1 MKKARLLFIPILIIV
16 ALIPASALAQTYLFS
31 LDKLTVDY
39 TINQDGTASID
50 YTFVFTDAPSA
61 SPIDFVDVGLPNSN
75 FSTGD
80 IAAYVDGK
88 PLSYISRSDYQGTGV
103 GVAVGLG
110 SDAIPPG
117 RTGTVR
123 VVIPT
128 LRDVLYPDSQ
138 DSNYASTVFAPT
150 YFGSQYVQG
159 QTDMTVVFHLPP
171 GVQPDEPR
179 WHASPSGW
187 PSEPQTGIDDQGQ
200 ITYTWHNPN
209 ARSYEQYKFG
219 ASFPAQYVPA
229 SAIVHPSFLETLGIS
244 ADSLISFTM
253 CCGFISFVVFIIW
266 WSVYSTKRRKMQYL
280 PPKVA
285 IEGHGIKRGLTA
297 VEAAILMEEPM
308 DKIMTMILFGAIKKG
323 AATVVQRDPLELD
336 IADPQPDGLRAYEG
350 DFLKAFAEKDK
361 RKRRKEL
368 QDMMIALVKS
378 LSNKMKGF
386 SRRETVAYYRDI
398 IKRAWGQV
406 EAAQTPE
413 VKSEKFDE
421 VMEWT
426 MLDKDYEDRTRRV
439 FTGGPVFV
447 PIWWPRYDPGY
458 GRTISSS
465 AGRPASLPTPSGG
478 KGGISLPTLPGATFA
493 AGMVKGVQSFSSSVI
508 GNVTDFTS
516 AVTNKTNPVPVS
528 KSSGGFRGG
537 GGGGCAC
544 ACACAGCACA
554 CAGGGR

>member
-1 MKKARLLFIPILIIV
+1 
-16 ALIPASALAQTYLFS
+16 
-31 LDKLTVDY
+31 
-39 TINQDGTASID
+39 
-50 YTFVFTDAPSA
+50 
-61 SPIDFVDVGLPNSN
+61 
-75 FSTGD
+75 
-80 IAAYVDGK
+80 
-88 PLSYISRSDYQGTGV
+88 
-103 GVAVGLG
+103 
-110 SDAIPPG
+110 
-117 RTGTVR
+117 
-123 VVIPT
+123 
-128 LRDVLYPDSQ
+128 
-138 DSNYASTVFAPT
+138 
-150 YFGSQYVQG
+150 
-159 QTDMTVVFHLPP
+159 
-171 GVQPDEPR
+171 
-179 WHASPSGW
+179 
-187 PSEPQTGIDDQGQ
+187 
-200 ITYTWHNPN
+200 
-209 ARSYEQYKFG
+209 
-219 ASFPAQYVPA
+219 
-229 SAIVHPSFLETLGIS
+229 
-244 ADSLISFTM
+244 
-253 CCGFISFVVFIIW
+253 
-266 WSVYSTKRRKMQYL
+266 
-280 PPKVA
+280 
-285 IEGHGIKRGLTA
+285 
-297 VEAAILMEEPM
+297 
-308 DKIMTMILFGAIKKG
+308 
-323 AATVVQRDPLELD
+323 
-336 IADPQPDGLRAYEG
+336 
-350 DFLKAFAEKDK
+350 
-361 RKRRKEL
+361 
-368 QDMMIALVKS
+368 
-378 LSNKMKGF
+378 MKGF

>member
-1 MKKARLLFIPILIIV
+1 MKKARLLLFPILIIV
-16 ALIPASALAQTYLFS
+16 LLIPASALAQTYLFS
-31 LDKLTVDY
+31 LDKLNVDY

-50 YTFVFTDAPSA
+50 YSFAFSSAPTA

-75 FSTGD
+75 FDTGN
-80 IAAYVDGK
+80 IAAYVNGK
-88 PLSYISRSDYQGTGV
+88 PLSYISRSEYQGSGT

-117 RTGTVR
+117 NSGTVR
-123 VVIPT
+123 VIIPNV
-128 LRDVLYPDSQ
+128 RDVLYPDSQ
-138 DSNYASTVFAPT
+138 DKNYASAVFAPT

-159 QTDMTVVFHLPP
+159 QTDMTIVFHLPL

-187 PSEPQTGIDDQGQ
+187 PSQPQTGIDDQGH
-200 ITYTWHNPN
+200 ITYTWNNPN
-209 ARSYEQYKFG
+209 ATGYTQYKFG
-219 ASFPAQYVPA
+219 ASFPAKYVPA
-229 SAIVHPSFLETLGIS
+229 SAIVHPSLLETLGIS
-244 ADSLISFTM
+244 VDTLISYSM
-253 CCGFISFVVFIIW
+253 CCGFVGFFIFIVW
-266 WSVYSTKRRKMQYL
+266 WSTYSARRRKMQYL

-297 VEAAILMEEPM
+297 IEAAILMQEPM
-308 DKIMTMILFGAIKKG
+308 DKIMTMILFGTIKKG
-323 AATVVQRDPLELD
+323 ATTVIQNDPLELD
-336 IADPQPDGLRAYEG
+336 TVSPLPEGLRQYEI
-350 DFLKAFAEKDK
+350 DFLNAFNEKDK
-361 RKRRKEL
+361 RKRRSAL

-378 LSNKMKGF
+378 VSSKMKGF
-386 SRRETVAYYRDI
+386 SRRETIAYYRDI

-426 MLDKDYEDRTRRV
+426 MLDKDYEDRTRRA

-447 PIWWPRYDPGY
+447 PMWWPRYDPGF

-465 AGRPASLPTPSGG
+465 AGQPSAIPISTGG
-478 KGGISLPTLPGATFA
+478 KGGLSLPTLPGATFA
-493 AGMVKGVQSFSSSVI
+493 AGMVKGVQNFSSNVI
-508 GNVTDFTS
+508 GNVSDFTS

-528 KSSGGFRGG
+528 RSSGGFRGG